1 MKKNLLKTLRKR
13 SILILLLF
21 IGIVLLPNDWLDLT
35 PRFKPSESSTPKQE
49 SPRRAVHQDKSTT
62 QTPIANQ
69 ALTERK
75 ACKVLKIIDGDTISC
90 DLNGNGLIE
99 SPNEKIRFLQVDTP
113 ETKRSKRNPTGKPQP
128 FGLEAQAYTKKM
140 TEAKVVY
147 LEFDKKIRDR
157 YGRTLAWVY
166 LQPKGGESVNAGLL
180 KSGLAKVMIY
190 SPNLAHQDE
199 MKTIELTAQALKK
212 GLWNRPSNT

>member
-1 MKKNLLKTLRKR
+1 MKTLRKR

-21 IGIVLLPNDWLDLT
+21 IGIVLLPNDWFDLT
-35 PRFKPSESSTPKQE
+35 PSPTTPTKQTQQQKSS
-49 SPRRAVHQDKSTT
+49 SV
-62 QTPIANQ
+62 NQ
-69 ALTERK
+69 AKIATKALPSRKGVSDGFAERK

-113 ETKRSKRNPTGKPQP
+113 ETKRSKRNPTGKAQP
-128 FGLEAQAYTKKM
+128 FGLEAKAYTQRM

-147 LEFDKKIRDR
+147 LAFDKKIRDR

-166 LQPKGGESVNAGLL
+166 LQKTGGESVNAGLL
-180 KSGLAKVMIY
+180 KLGLAKVMIY

-199 MKTIELTAQALKK
+199 MTILEKK
-212 GLWNRPSNT
+212 ARASKMGLWKLPSNA

>member
-1 MKKNLLKTLRKR
+1 MKKSLVKLLRKPF
-13 SILILLLF
+13 LWVPLLCM
-21 IGIVLLPNDWLDLT
+21 GIILLPNEWFNLT
-35 PRFKPSESSTPKQE
+35 PRFKPSSSSTPKQE
-49 SPRRAVHQDKSTT
+49 SPSKDVHQDKSTT
-62 QTPIANQ
+62 QTPIASQ

-75 ACKVLKIIDGDTISC
+75 ACQVLKIIDGDTISC
-90 DLNGNGLIE
+90 DLNGNSLIE

-113 ETKRSKRNPTGKPQP
+113 ETKRSKRNPTGKAQP
-128 FGLEAQAYTKKM
+128 FGLEAKAYTQSM
-140 TEAKVVY
+140 TKGKVAY

-190 SPNLAHQDE
+190 SPNLAHQNE
-199 MKTIELTAQALKK
+199 MKALELTAQASKK
-212 GLWNRPSNT
+212 GLWTLPSNT